1 MCHSVTLS
9 RIPFPTSAVTW
20 HFYCDALVNP
30 HSFPCVIW
38 WHCRHFNI
46 PKHIASFLNQN
57 FSYLFILD
65 KKEETFTHIEQTFY
79 ENETPGR
86 EPETI
91 VAACIGPQTSRVD
104 SGAQIL
110 ENILLH
116 RIFGITDFNVYD
128 AGLTTNF
135 IETLAKVD
143 DLATTVKILPWN
155 LHSGIIGEPAK
166 RILVQ
171 VTFQAMNVATLILF
185 LFTTDTF
192 ESSRMWWLG
201 TYKLFS
207 SESRIVLRMLRAQA
221 KKQSNFFQEL
231 YILRSF
237 LEKLFYLE
245 IDMILN
251 I

>member
-1 MCHSVTLS
+1 
-9 RIPFPTSAVTW
+9 
-20 HFYCDALVNP
+20 
-30 HSFPCVIW
+30 
-38 WHCRHFNI
+38 
-46 PKHIASFLNQN
+46 
-57 FSYLFILD
+57 
-65 KKEETFTHIEQTFY
+65 
-79 ENETPGR
+79 
-86 EPETI
+86 

-192 ESSRMWWLG
+192 ESSRMW
-201 TYKLFS
+201 
-207 SESRIVLRMLRAQA
+207 
-221 KKQSNFFQEL
+221 
-231 YILRSF
+231 
-237 LEKLFYLE
+237 
-245 IDMILN
+245 
-251 I
+251 